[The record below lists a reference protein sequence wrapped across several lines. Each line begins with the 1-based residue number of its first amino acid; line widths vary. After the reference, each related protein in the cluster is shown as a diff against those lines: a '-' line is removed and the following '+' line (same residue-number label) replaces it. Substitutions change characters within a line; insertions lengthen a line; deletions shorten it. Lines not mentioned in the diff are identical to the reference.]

1 MLAQWAITCAIVHV
15 ATTGSG
21 SHSFAAPADA
31 GQDLERIKELIQVGS
46 TPSGS
51 SSDRGGALVVT
62 EGDQVGVLTVS
73 AGKPALRVLWN
84 NPDKW
89 FVTAASTCLP
99 GTADTAPTFIVAAS
113 DRHAG
118 ASASSKP
125 LLVGQSSDGSATL
138 LQFQLDGR
146 VTSLA
151 TSRTPAKGAEQRSVL
166 FAGVTG
172 ADPLG
177 QRKKSTAG
185 HVVACD
191 LTSNAR
197 LWRKSGDEGDYFG
210 WNLLAIPDIS
220 GDGVSDLAVTAPAL
234 GRTNKEAPGFVSFL
248 SGSDGAELRRCQ
260 APDAPELTSRTNFGA
275 SLALIRFGSPQQEPA
290 LAVGCTGGD
299 NYVLVLSLA
308 TGEVVRRV
316 EASAATLVGFQFGAR
331 IVQAPD
337 LDGDATLDFL
347 IGDPS
352 ADWPSAD
359 VGEVLI
365 LSGRTGSQIGSIHGS
380 KPGEGFG
387 ARIAFAESVGGPHL
401 LVATE
406 GTGRSLRSYE
416 LRGLSAVVT
425 ARRAADESI
434 PR

>member
-1 MLAQWAITCAIVHV
+1 VLALSAITCAIAHV
-15 ATTGSG
+15 AMTGSG
-21 SHSFAAPADA
+21 SHSFAVQADV
-31 GQDLERIKELIQVGS
+31 GHDLDTVTELIQVDS
-46 TPSGS
+46 TASGS
-51 SSDRGGALVVT
+51 ASGRAGALVVT
-62 EGDQVGVLTVS
+62 ESDQLGVLTVS

-89 FVTAASTCLP
+89 FVTAASVGLL
-99 GTADTAPTFIVAAS
+99 GTADAAPTFIVAAS
-113 DRHAG
+113 DRHVG
-118 ASASSKP
+118 ASASSKL
-125 LLVGQSSDGSATL
+125 LLVGQSSDGSATP

-151 TSRTPAKGAEQRSVL
+151 TSRTPANGAEQRSVL

-172 ADPLG
+172 AEPLG
-177 QRKKSTAG
+177 QSKKSTAG
-185 HVVACD
+185 HVVAWD

-210 WNLLAIPDIS
+210 WNLLTIPDIS

-234 GRTNKEAPGFVSFL
+234 GRTNQEAPGFMSFL
-248 SGSDGAELRRCQ
+248 SGSDGVELRRCQ

-275 SLALIRFGSPQQEPA
+275 SLALIRFGVPPQEPA

-308 TGEVVRRV
+308 TGTVLRRV
-316 EASAATLVGFQFGAR
+316 EASAATLVGFQFGSS

-365 LSGRTGSQIGSIHGS
+365 LSGRSGSPIGSIHGF

-406 GTGRSLRSYE
+406 GTSRSFRSYD

-425 ARRAADESI
+425 ARRATDESM